1 MLWVLSSKSLICFFW
16 KGKDL
21 VAAEVTTAV
30 LVCVSAVVSTNSGG
44 DDDLNDGN
52 LVYDTVLGVGRGR
65 DSLVTRD
72 SINDVSKRSDGRC
85 GGVVAVVSA
94 GAGLD
99 HGGRALNVV
108 DGDTTSAHGASRGV
122 GLSGHRGNRGQSRSD
137 GLLVVL
143 VSSLKGCGIL
153 GSVLNG
159 DVTAETV
166 GRTSAVIDRE
176 DLGHGLDLAG
186 GLLRF
191 SLEGTGEDWAVLNA
205 TRGVGAGGDGGLE
218 GVDVPSVDEISVVSV
233 TYLALVVNRHRN
245 IGFTYQLGHR
255 WTTRTDRGSP

>member
-30 LVCVSAVVSTNSGG
+30 LVCVSAVVGTNSGG
-44 DDDLNDGN
+44 NDNLNDGN

-85 GGVVAVVSA
+85 SGVVAVVSA

-245 IGFTYQLGHR
+245 IGVTYQLGHR